1 MVLKNVKILTFACVY
16 AIVNGKISG
25 KGVHTMLRERI
36 ADNVYWF
43 QSEIYAQVTAG
54 VVVGSNWAVVIDTL
68 ATPDETL
75 EMRGFIEDTLQ
86 MPVRYIINTI
96 YHADHTWGNCYFPG
110 ATVIGHSLCR
120 MLMAERS
127 EDALK
132 EMKEEY
138 PVYERT
144 KIVLP
149 SLTFDSGT
157 LSLQVGKKHL
167 KIFPTPGNS
176 PDGISVLVREDRIL
190 FSGDAFMPLPYIV
203 EGDVDVL
210 ADTIRTIGKM
220 SLENIVQGHGEII
233 LRGEIENAT
242 RSNLNYIAN
251 LKKVIKAAVRIK
263 DPTRKLLDATVEIC
277 GKSRVL
283 LGGQVETLHRRNL
296 IALYQKES
304 GRDSA
309 QLAIRFQA

>member
-1 MVLKNVKILTFACVY
+1 
-16 AIVNGKISG
+16 
-25 KGVHTMLRERI
+25 MLRERI

-54 VVVGSNWAVVIDTL
+54 VVVGSNWAAVIDTL

-75 EMRGFIEDTLQ
+75 EMRSFIEDTLQ

-110 ATVIGHSLCR
+110 ASVIGHNLCR
-120 MLMAERS
+120 KLMAERS
-127 EDALK
+127 EAALK
-132 EMKEEY
+132 EMKEED
-138 PVYERT
+138 PAYERT

-176 PDGISVLVREDRIL
+176 PDGISVLVREDRVL

-242 RSNLNYIAN
+242 RSNLTYITN

-283 LGGQVETLHRRNL
+283 LGGQVEMLHRRNL

-309 QLAIRFQA
+309 QLAIQFQK

>member
-1 MVLKNVKILTFACVY
+1 LTFNFVC
-16 AIVNGKISG
+16 AIVNRKILR
-25 KGVHTMLRERI
+25 KGANTMLRERI

-43 QSEIYAQVTAG
+43 QSEVYAQVTAG
-54 VVVGSNWAVVIDTL
+54 VVIGSNWAAVIDTL

-75 EMRGFIEDTLQ
+75 EMRAFIEDSLQ
-86 MPVRYIINTI
+86 MPVRYVINTI

-120 MLMAERS
+120 KIMAERS
-127 EDALK
+127 EEALK
-132 EMKEEY
+132 ETKEQD
-138 PVYERT
+138 PAYERT
-144 KIVLP
+144 KIILP
-149 SLTFDSGT
+149 SLTFESGT

-203 EGDVDVL
+203 EGDVDIL
-210 ADTIRTIGKM
+210 AETIRTISKM

-242 RSNLNYIAN
+242 RSNLNYLVNI
-251 LKKVIKAAVRIK
+251 KKVIKAAVRIK
-263 DPTRKLLDATVEIC
+263 DPAKKLMEATVEAC

-296 IALYQKES
+296 IALFQKES
-304 GRDSA
+304 GRNSA
-309 QLAIRFQA
+309 QLAMQF

>member
-1 MVLKNVKILTFACVY
+1 
-16 AIVNGKISG
+16 
-25 KGVHTMLRERI
+25 MLRERI

-43 QSEIYAQVTAG
+43 QSEVYAQVTAG
-54 VVVGSNWAVVIDTL
+54 AVIGTSWAAVVDTL
-68 ATPDETL
+68 ATPEETL
-75 EMRGFIEDTLQ
+75 AMRSFIEDTLQ
-86 MPVRYIINTI
+86 MPVRYVINTL
-96 YHADHTWGNCYFPG
+96 YHADHTWGNCFFPG

-120 MLMAERS
+120 KIMAERNES
-127 EDALK
+127 ALQEIK
-132 EMKEEY
+132 EQDPSY
-138 PVYERT
+138 SRT

-167 KIFPTPGNS
+167 KIFTTPGNS

-190 FSGDAFMPLPYIV
+190 FAGDAYIPLPYIV

-210 ADTIRTIGKM
+210 TDTIKTIGKM

-233 LRGEIENAT
+233 LRGEIEQST

-251 LKKVIKAAVRIK
+251 LIKVIKTAVRIK
-263 DPTRKLLDATVEIC
+263 DPTRKLMEATVESC

-283 LGGQVETLHRRNL
+283 LGGQVEVLHRRNL
-296 IALYQKES
+296 IALYRKES
-304 GRDSA
+304 GQNSA
-309 QLAIRFQA
+309 QLALKF

>member
-1 MVLKNVKILTFACVY
+1 
-16 AIVNGKISG
+16 
-25 KGVHTMLRERI
+25 MLRERI

-43 QSEIYAQVTAG
+43 QSEVYAQVTAG
-54 VVVGSNWAVVIDTL
+54 AVIGTSWAAVVDTL
-68 ATPDETL
+68 ATPEETL
-75 EMRGFIEDTLQ
+75 AMRSFIEDTLQ
-86 MPVRYIINTI
+86 MPVRYVINTL
-96 YHADHTWGNCYFPG
+96 YHADHTWGNCFFPG

-120 MLMAERS
+120 KFMAERNES
-127 EDALK
+127 ALQEIK
-132 EMKEEY
+132 AQDPSY
-138 PVYERT
+138 SRT

-167 KIFPTPGNS
+167 KIFTTPGNS

-190 FSGDAFMPLPYIV
+190 FAGDAYIPLPYIV

-210 ADTIRTIGKM
+210 TDTIKTIGKM

-233 LRGEIENAT
+233 LRGEIEQST

-251 LKKVIKAAVRIK
+251 LKKVIKTAVRIK
-263 DPTRKLLDATVEIC
+263 DPTRKLMEATVESC

-283 LGGQVETLHRRNL
+283 LGGQVEVLHRRNL
-296 IALYQKES
+296 IALYRKES
-304 GRDSA
+304 GPNSA
-309 QLAIRFQA
+309 QLALKF

>member
-1 MVLKNVKILTFACVY
+1 
-16 AIVNGKISG
+16 
-25 KGVHTMLRERI
+25 MLRERI

-110 ATVIGHSLCR
+110 ATVIGHNLCR

>member
-1 MVLKNVKILTFACVY
+1 
-16 AIVNGKISG
+16 
-25 KGVHTMLRERI
+25 MLRERI

-43 QSEIYAQVTAG
+43 QSEVYAQVTAG
-54 VVVGSNWAVVIDTL
+54 AVIGTSWAAVVDTL
-68 ATPDETL
+68 ATPEETL
-75 EMRGFIEDTLQ
+75 AMRSFIEDTLQ
-86 MPVRYIINTI
+86 MPVRYVINTL
-96 YHADHTWGNCYFPG
+96 YHADHTWGNCFFPG

-120 MLMAERS
+120 KIMAERNES
-127 EDALK
+127 ALQEIK
-132 EMKEEY
+132 EQDPSY
-138 PVYERT
+138 SRT

-167 KIFPTPGNS
+167 KIFTTPGNS

-190 FSGDAFMPLPYIV
+190 FAGDAYIPLPYIV

-210 ADTIRTIGKM
+210 MDTIKTIGKM

-233 LRGEIENAT
+233 LRGEIEQST

-251 LKKVIKAAVRIK
+251 LKKVIKMAVRIK
-263 DPTRKLLDATVEIC
+263 DPTRKLMEATVESC

-283 LGGQVETLHRRNL
+283 LGGQVEVLHRRNL
-296 IALYQKES
+296 IALYRKES
-304 GRDSA
+304 GQNSA
-309 QLAIRFQA
+309 QLALKF